1 MSTSYEM
8 MEEVENR
15 RYIYYLNV
23 SVGKITSWKMNH
35 FSQFNGSL
43 KKKKAKKLLK
53 LILSS
58 FSSIQQISSVS
69 KDWILWSLLQQT

>member
-1 MSTSYEM
+1 
-8 MEEVENR
+8 
-15 RYIYYLNV
+15 
-23 SVGKITSWKMNH
+23 MNH

-43 KKKKAKKLLK
+43 KKQKKAKKLLK

-69 KDWILWSLLQQT
+69 KDLDFIVSSAADLI